1 MKKEEGG
8 RWDAGV
14 VGTRPQEPVQFKQG
28 VIMEKKIKKNVCM
41 CN

>member
-1 MKKEEGG
+1 MKKEERG
-8 RWDAGV
+8 RRDAGV

-28 VIMEKKIKKNVCM
+28 VVMEKRIKKNVCM